1 MCIHLFNCVFMSHT
15 NNIFTLKRML
25 IGLLLLMPA
34 SLSLQAQDAKAAAL
48 FEAGRYEEAKSMYE
62 KMLRKSPKN
71 LLYTYRY
78 ARCLQETG
86 SHEEALAY
94 FVKTRKKYVLSY
106 FFTAESCMA
115 LWRSDEAIEA
125 YQAYLDNATNSDRA
139 EHIAA
144 QMQTAE
150 MRKRYMKRVRE
161 LEVFDSVVLPKNAFL
176 QAYGLSSEAGTLS
189 LDTNGCVTYSNQRA
203 DRCIYA
209 LPSDGGTLL
218 ATRYRLLD
226 RWSQPDTLDEVVNS
240 AAHQNYPFCESD
252 GITIYFASDA
262 PGGFG
267 GLDIYMSRYNSATD
281 TYTKPEN
288 VGFPF
293 NSEGNDYMLA
303 TDETRRTGFFST
315 DRFCAPD
322 SVCVYSFRLTGE
334 PQYLGGM
341 GQDSL
346 ALFAQLKLFRRA
358 QKDLNDGNVQAPQY
372 AEDPQPVG
380 QMLHSIRFVLND
392 STVYLAEEDF
402 VSSEAQ
408 KLYGDYRQQAEQ
420 CQAAGLRLDAL
431 REEYRS
437 ADADSRR
444 KLAPEITR
452 LEKEY
457 KHLQLLQKQ
466 TLQQVR
472 LLESEAVEKG

>member
-1 MCIHLFNCVFMSHT
+1 MFFMLRY
-15 NNIFTLKRML
+15 NNIFAINRML
-25 IGLLLLMPA
+25 VFLLLVMPA
-34 SLSLQAQDAKAAAL
+34 HLSLQAQSDSKAAAL
-48 FEAGRYEEAKSMYE
+48 FEAGKYDEAKEMYE
-62 KMLRKSPKN
+62 NMLRRSPKN

-86 SHEEALAY
+86 DHEAALGY
-94 FVKTRKKYVLSY
+94 FAKTKKKYVLSY

-144 QMQTAE
+144 QIQTAE
-150 MRKRYMKRVRE
+150 MRKRYIRRVRE

-176 QAYGLSSEAGTLS
+176 QAYRLSSEAGTLS
-189 LDTNGCVTYSNQRA
+189 QDTGGCVTYSNQRG

-209 LPSDGGTLL
+209 VPFDGGTRL

-226 RWSQPDTLDEVVNS
+226 RWSQPDTLSETVNS
-240 AAHQNYPFCESD
+240 AEHQNYPFCESD
-252 GITIYFASDA
+252 GVTIYFASDA
-262 PGGFG
+262 PDGFG

-281 TYTKPEN
+281 TYAKPEN

-303 TDETRRTGFFST
+303 TDEMRHTGYFAT
-315 DRFCAPD
+315 DRFCPPD
-322 SVCVYSFRLTGE
+322 SVCVYSFRLTAE
-334 PQYLGGM
+334 PQYISGM
-341 GQDSL
+341 EPDTL
-346 ALFAQLKLFRRA
+346 ALFAQMKLFRRA
-358 QKDLNDGNVQAPQY
+358 QNDPIEDMQAPQY
-372 AEDPQPVG
+372 AEEPQSVG
-380 QMLHSIRFVLND
+380 QALHAIRFVLND

-408 KLYGDYRQQAEQ
+408 KLYGEYCRQTEQ
-420 CQAAGLRLDAL
+420 CHAAGLRLDEL
-431 REEYRS
+431 REEYRN
-437 ADADSRR
+437 ADTARR
-444 KLAPEITR
+444 QKLAPEITK

-457 KHLQLLQKQ
+457 KHLLTLQKQ

-472 LLESEAVEKG
+472 LLETEAAGKG